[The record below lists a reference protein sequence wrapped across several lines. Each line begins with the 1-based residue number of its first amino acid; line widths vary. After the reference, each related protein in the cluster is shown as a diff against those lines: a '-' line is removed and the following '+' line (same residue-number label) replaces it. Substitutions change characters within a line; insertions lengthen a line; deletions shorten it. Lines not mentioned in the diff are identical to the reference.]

1 MRHPTRRKAGVLGV
15 LALLASAF
23 AAVLASATPAGAQTE
38 QSQACVVPL
47 TGDAFQLPV
56 FLDGDTPDT
65 VEPGSTFNLDNLR
78 LQTVLAGA
86 IFDAGIEF
94 GFIAPGD
101 ILQTDWTL
109 TTAGTNV
116 TPETNTSSETLMV
129 EVIVDEEGNAVDQ
142 PVDLNFGS
150 QTWTAVGV
158 DGDIIDFR
166 QFTAD
171 LFNNQASLHIAVD
184 IGVLIV
190 NILCS
195 PGTVDETVESPTI
208 DDVTLI
214 DPAATFASTEIGAV
228 PPTAVDDSAS
238 VAQLD
243 CVVINVVANDI
254 AGTFPIDP
262 ATVTVVTAPTAGTA
276 TPAGDG
282 TVTYCNEDDTA
293 ESDSFTYN
301 VADTE
306 ANVSNDALVTIA
318 VLGDFCDAT
327 TEACSLDQVIEVTVV
342 GDTMTLQQAGSLVTL
357 ASITL
362 DGQPQTTGGDLNGL
376 TIVNAR
382 GTDAG
387 WDLTGVM
394 SGDFHDGVGS
404 PNCPITDPSSWH
416 NHCIPGGNLGWSPGA
431 EVLHEQI
438 PGDVAHV
445 DAGSDVAPFE
455 DNLGLHETRTLCSA
469 PANQSGGTFGCGGS
483 VSLAIPAS
491 AAAGTYQ
498 GTLTLTLA

>member
-1 MRHPTRRKAGVLGV
+1 MRHPTRRKAGVLSV
-15 LALLASAF
+15 FALLASAF
-23 AAVLASATPAGAQTE
+23 AAILASATPAGAQTE

-47 TGDAFQLPV
+47 TGDAFQLPI
-56 FLDGDTPDT
+56 FLDGDAPGT
-65 VEPGSTFNLDNLR
+65 VEPGSSFNLDNVN

-86 IFDAGIEF
+86 IMDAGIEL

-101 ILQTDWTL
+101 ILDVDIAL

-116 TPETNTSSETLMV
+116 AEGPQTLNESIQV
-129 EVIVDEEGNAVDQ
+129 EVIVDAEGNAVDQ
-142 PVDLNFGS
+142 PVDLNMGS
-150 QTWTAVGV
+150 QTWTADGV

-171 LFNNQASLHIAVD
+171 LFTGEASLHLAVD
-184 IGVLIV
+184 IGVLVV

-195 PGTVDETVESPTI
+195 PGTVDDTVLEPTI

-214 DPAATFASTEIGAV
+214 DPAATFASTEIGSV

-243 CVVINVVANDI
+243 CVVINVLANDI
-254 AGTFPIDP
+254 AGTNPIDP

-276 TPAGDG
+276 TPAPDG
-282 TVTYCNEDDTA
+282 TVTYCNDDDTA
-293 ESDSFTYN
+293 EADSFTYN

-306 ANVSNDALVTIA
+306 LNVSNDALVTIA
-318 VLGDFCDAT
+318 ILGDFCDAT
-327 TEACSLDQVIEVTVV
+327 TDPCDLEQVIQVQVV
-342 GDTMTLQQAGSLVTL
+342 GDTLTLQQAGSLVTL
-357 ASITL
+357 ESITL
-362 DGQPQTTGGDLNGL
+362 DGQPQTTGGELNGL

-387 WDLTGVM
+387 WDVTGVM
-394 SGDFHDGVGS
+394 SSDFHDGVGS
-404 PNCPITDPSSWH
+404 PNCPIDDPSSWH

-431 EVLHEQI
+431 EVAHEQI

-445 DAGSDVAPFE
+445 DAGSGIAPHSPG
-455 DNLGLHETRTLCSA
+455 LGEAQLLCSA
-469 PANQSGGTFGCGGS
+469 PANQSGGTFTCGGG

-491 AAAGTYQ
+491 AAAGVYQ